1 MTPQKSGLIQ
11 PSRFWLLYDKVVF
24 YIANGMV
31 GLIAIVFLRY
41 LLPRCRPYP
50 YSDEWTYCT
59 PLRVS
64 TAREFM
70 VWVLSQH
77 VDHRIPLQK
86 ISSYLILR
94 VANFDF
100 RYQVAF
106 NFMIAS
112 LLTLMLLFVARQY
125 RGYQSLGDVCIP
137 LTTLSFSA
145 GFSVWG
151 FQFQFLSSI
160 FFTVCFLTACVTFAN
175 KQWPLWLDLAA
186 LSLILCA
193 MCGLNGLVASSVLAP
208 LLLAWLVRS
217 VRTQEALVRPSVYG
231 LLTISLILSV
241 TLWRTWTPS
250 SAAHASYSTAT
261 IGRFVF
267 GLIASSL
274 GVYGFTGTGW
284 KLGLLIFLLVAGYL
298 ELGRRF
304 VKGVGTIADFAM
316 GVALLSSLTVLGVV
330 AVGRSAYH
338 GGWSDALAFHYG
350 YLAVLVPLVS
360 WIAVTVRMSRRASL
374 MASLP
379 VVVLFGM
386 AFLQNARW
394 RFDYTGYAA
403 PRQLEIL
410 AAFRKPIGPAELAN
424 KYILDFYFADSPWAR
439 SQVTEGIRALKVL
452 GLPIYGSPV
461 YSNVPPVA
469 IAPESTARLATGD
482 CQMAE
487 LVGFHNVENWGVWFG
502 QDPAAIKP
510 EHAITGPLEVN
521 VTAYAINDHT
531 AHVVNVTIGG
541 ETKSIS
547 LTPETPRTYHLQ
559 YTIPKPASEIVLSGI
574 KPVSPKDAGLGSD
587 ARKLAVGLVRI
598 DCAAQHAIAR

>member
-1 MTPQKSGLIQ
+1 L
-11 PSRFWLLYDKVVF
+11 
-24 YIANGMV
+24 
-31 GLIAIVFLRY
+31 
-41 LLPRCRPYP
+41 
-50 YSDEWTYCT
+50 
-59 PLRVS
+59 
-64 TAREFM
+64 
-70 VWVLSQH
+70 
-77 VDHRIPLQK
+77 
-86 ISSYLILR
+86 
-94 VANFDF
+94 
-100 RYQVAF
+100 
-106 NFMIAS
+106 
-112 LLTLMLLFVARQY
+112 LLFVARQY
-125 RGYQSLGDVCIP
+125 RGYQSLGDICIP

-151 FQFQFLSSI
+151 FHFQFLSSI
-160 FFTVCFLTACVTFAN
+160 FFTVCFLTACVTFAH
-175 KQWPLWLDLAA
+175 KQRPLWLDLAA
-186 LSLILCA
+186 VSLIMCTL
-193 MCGLNGLVASSVLAP
+193 CGLNGLVASSVLTP

-231 LLTISLILSV
+231 LLTISLILNV
-241 TLWRTWTPS
+241 TLWLTWTPS
-250 SAAHASYSTAT
+250 SATHTSYSAVT

-267 GLIASSL
+267 GLMASSL

-304 VKGVGTIADFAM
+304 VKGVGSVADFAM
-316 GVALLSSLTVLGVV
+316 GVTLLSSLTVLGVV
-330 AVGRSAYH
+330 AVGRSVHH

-360 WIAVTVRMSRRASL
+360 WIAVTVRMSRQASL

-394 RFDYTGYAA
+394 RFDYVGYAA

-410 AAFRKPIGPAELAN
+410 AAFREPIGPAELAN
-424 KYILDFYFADSPWAR
+424 KYILDFYFADSSWAR
-439 SQVTEGIRALKVL
+439 SQVAEGISALKVL
-452 GLPIYGSPV
+452 GLPIYGGPV
-461 YSNVPPVA
+461 YSDGTF
-469 IAPESTARLATGD
+469 PESTARLATGD

-487 LVGFHNVENWGVWFG
+487 LVGFHNIENWGVWSG
-502 QDPAAIKP
+502 QDPAAIKL

-521 VTAYAINDHT
+521 VTAYAINDH
-531 AHVVNVTIGG
+531 VVNVTIGG
-541 ETKSIS
+541 ETNSIS
-547 LTPETPRTYHLQ
+547 LTLDTPRTYHLQ

-587 ARKLAVGLVRI
+587 SRKLAVGLVRI